1 MKTSNLIKLTVVAA
15 TFATLTVRANIIG
28 SPHDF
33 TGEAWNVRTA
43 DPNTVCGVCHTPH
56 HASITAGPLW
66 NHETAPALA
75 FTMYAN
81 PVNGVGGAPG
91 ANLKIINQSSQ
102 PNPSSLAC
110 LSCHDGVIAV
120 NSYGVDGNAPV
131 PQGGNGVT
139 VPSKANLTRDLTH
152 SHPISFTYD
161 NALFQAD
168 KWLNDPDNTT
178 VQSPVSSAVAWNA
191 PVSMNLNRFLL
202 NGNHTVEC
210 SSCHDVHA
218 QEGSAF
224 NLQNNPNLVKII
236 GVDAGQNGSLL
247 CRACHN
253 K

>member
-15 TFATLTVRANIIG
+15 TFATVTVRANVIG

-33 TGEAWNVRTA
+33 SGEAWNVRTA

-56 HASITAGPLW
+56 HADTTLGPLW
-66 NHETAPALA
+66 NHSASAIGG
-75 FTMYAN
+75 FTMYGN

-91 ANLKIINQSSQ
+91 ANVKFTTPGA
-102 PNPSSLAC
+102 PNATSLAC
-110 LSCHDGVIAV
+110 LSCHDGTVAI
-120 NSYGVDGNAPV
+120 NSYGVDGV
-131 PQGGNGVT
+131 QGLQGGIDVR
-139 VPSKANLTRDLTH
+139 VPFKANLTQNLTH

-178 VQSPVSSAVAWNA
+178 VQAPVSSEVAFNA

-224 NLQNNPNLVKII
+224 SLQNNPNLVKII
-236 GVDAGQNGSLL
+236 GVDANGNGSLL
-247 CRACHN
+247 CRSCHN